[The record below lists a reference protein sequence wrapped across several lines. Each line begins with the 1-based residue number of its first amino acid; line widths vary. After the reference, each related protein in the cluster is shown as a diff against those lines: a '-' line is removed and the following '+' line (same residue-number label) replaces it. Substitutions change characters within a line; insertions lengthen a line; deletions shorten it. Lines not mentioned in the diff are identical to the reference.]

1 MSVAAADDF
10 SVALCDQGHVYS
22 WGFGLNYMK
31 GWAPFSDTPAIAEPV
46 AELLNKRH
54 SKIKKMAAVDRFV
67 MLLLDNGRLY
77 SYGNNKAGVFG
88 ARTNPLVLSDLVL
101 TSFFRTYDA
110 LYKNEKIVD
119 FEVSAGALIF
129 RTETDRIFYN
139 GMFDKFQPTPFPVD
153 VKAKKIFATESS
165 VGVITEEGKL
175 YFLNDKI
182 IEDAECIDSKNR
194 VFYCED
200 PKLSNIVDIGGNY
213 GLRYAL
219 TQ

>member
-1 MSVAAADDF
+1 VSVAAADDF

-31 GWAPFSDTPAIAEPV
+31 GWTPFNDTPAIAEPV

-77 SYGNNKAGVFG
+77 SYGNSKAGVFG

-110 LYKNEKIVD
+110 PVQKREDRRLRSLSGSPHLQDRDRQD
-119 FEVSAGALIF
+119 FLQRNVRQVPADALP
-129 RTETDRIFYN
+129 R
-139 GMFDKFQPTPFPVD
+139 GCQ
-153 VKAKKIFATESS
+153 
-165 VGVITEEGKL
+165 GQ
-175 YFLNDKI
+175 
-182 IEDAECIDSKNR
+182 ED
-194 VFYCED
+194 
-200 PKLSNIVDIGGNY
+200 
-213 GLRYAL
+213 LRD
-219 TQ
+219 